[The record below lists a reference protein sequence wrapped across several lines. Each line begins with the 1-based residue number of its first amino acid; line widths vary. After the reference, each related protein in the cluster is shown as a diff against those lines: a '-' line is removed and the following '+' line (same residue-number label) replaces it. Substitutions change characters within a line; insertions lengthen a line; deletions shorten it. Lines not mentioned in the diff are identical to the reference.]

1 MAVSKR
7 LRYEILSRDGEA
19 CCKCGRRPPD
29 VELQVDHVIPVALG
43 GSDEPSNLQ
52 TLCKECNSGKSSV
65 PPDAPLVAQVSS
77 QAVAMAEALQ
87 IVAKERAANRKRASK
102 IHGAFYEE
110 WHAWTNRYGDHE
122 HLPGTWKSN
131 VDQLLDAGLTIDDL
145 IELVEVAMNAKA
157 KDTWKYFCGCCWRR
171 LKQDV
176 EKAAKLLEK
185 QSPPVEENKLTFVT
199 DWTFEDLIEMWNEA
213 VEEANKC
220 QIPPTVQCPH
230 PRGDGLGHCGD
241 PVCLIRSSAEL
252 YQLARDIQLYEWK
265 RSLHADRIN
274 AAAEELE
281 GALDG

>member
-19 CCKCGRRPPD
+19 CCKCGRRPPV

-65 PPDAPLVAQVSS
+65 PPDAPLVAQVSA

-102 IHGAFYEE
+102 IHGAFHEE

-122 HLPGTWKSN
+122 HLPGNWKSN
-131 VDQLLDAGLTIDDL
+131 VDQLLNAGLTIDDL

-171 LKQDV
+171 MKQDV
-176 EKAAKLLEK
+176 DRAAQIVAQASQPTATKLSTVWTDAEIDEFYKASIAYGNSYL
-185 QSPPVEENKLTFVT
+185 SEESISSVH
-199 DWTFEDLIEMWNEA
+199 
-213 VEEANKC
+213 
-220 QIPPTVQCPH
+220 CPH
-230 PRGDGLGHCGD
+230 RTRGRGTCDD
-241 PVCLIRSSAEL
+241 PVCRVQCAEAISWMA
-252 YQLARDIQLYEWK
+252 YMEDVKQEKA
-265 RSLHADRIN
+265 S
-274 AAAEELE
+274 AAE
-281 GALDG
+281 AADG